1 MIRNVVFDIGGVLV
15 RLRYQPFIDYLASA
29 GIDMTDLPAWLERVD
44 LAAHERGEITGE
56 ELLGRV
62 AAMAARPL
70 DPGELRGRW
79 LDMFD
84 RAQEMFELAS
94 GLMGEYRVFLL
105 SNIGD
110 MHWRH
115 LDALYGLEA
124 LTHGVLASFRVG
136 AVKPSAAIYREA
148 ERRFELEPA
157 ATVLHGSG
165 TPGLSYR
172 PGGRPSEQRLYYLV
186 RNRWIVIGKC
196 YATRTLVLLAPAL
209 LFYELMQLTW
219 LLRQGQGRVW
229 WRALREI
236 TRQRR
241 SIF

>member
-62 AAMAARPL
+62 AAMADQPL
-70 DPGELRGRW
+70 DPGALRAHW

-84 RAQEMFELAS
+84 RAQEMFDLAS

-157 ATVLHGSG
+157 ATVFVDDLPPNVAGAAACG
-165 TPGLSYR
+165 
-172 PGGRPSEQRLYYLV
+172 
-186 RNRWIVIGKC
+186 
-196 YATRTLVLLAPAL
+196 
-209 LFYELMQLTW
+209 
-219 LLRQGQGRVW
+219 
-229 WRALREI
+229 WRAIHHRSPAE
-236 TRQRR
+236 TRAKLQALGVRLPAP
-241 SIF
+241 FAVE

>member
-29 GIDMTDLPAWLERVD
+29 GIDMTDLPAWLQRVD
-44 LAAHERGEITGE
+44 LSAHERGEISGE

-62 AAMAARPL
+62 AGMAARPL
-70 DPGELRGRW
+70 DPAELRVRW

-84 RAQEMFELAS
+84 RAQEMFDLAS
-94 GLMGEYRVFLL
+94 GLMGDYRVYLL

-124 LTHGVLASFRVG
+124 LTHGVIASFRVG

-148 ERRFELEPA
+148 ERRFDLDPA
-157 ATVLHGSG
+157 ATVFVDDLPPNVAGAEACGWRAIHHRSAA
-165 TPGLSYR
+165 
-172 PGGRPSEQRLYYLV
+172 
-186 RNRWIVIGKC
+186 
-196 YATRTLVLLAPAL
+196 ATRERL
-209 LFYELMQLTW
+209 
-219 LLRQGQGRVW
+219 
-229 WRALREI
+229 RALGVRLPAPFAAE
-236 TRQRR
+236 
-241 SIF
+241 